1 MEVAKNVDSNKESVT
16 DSEGNEVSIEFMKR
30 SICCSVQRFEY
41 NDRDI
46 LMQFLAKHL
55 RDKNIVKE
63 GSDGSRL
70 NLDILS
76 DDMIRIIYNY
86 IRDTLIKT

>member
-1 MEVAKNVDSNKESVT
+1 MKEWVCAS
-16 DSEGNEVSIEFMKR
+16 SA
-30 SICCSVQRFEY
+30 RFEY
-41 NDRDI
+41 ADRI
-46 LMQFLAKHL
+46 QLMNFLAKHL

-63 GSDGSRL
+63 CADGSRL

-86 IRDTLIKT
+86 INDTIIKPCDNDQQ